1 MTKELKNIIV
11 LAYADDL
18 KLHVLKMSDESE
30 NMLKMAI
37 SIEGKDVTLSEKTY
51 ELNEIN
57 ES

>member
-11 LAYADDL
+11 LAYADDA
-18 KLHVLKMSDESE
+18 KLHILKMSDESE

-37 SIEGKDVTLSEKTY
+37 SIEGKDVTLSEKIY